1 MKQSHTKSIT
11 ARACVAQFVLALF
24 IAWGIQLH
32 LNVINPTLTSLK
44 VGASQ
49 GFIYQLVL
57 LQESQTL
64 PVYFMFALM
73 CGVYWLIAQWRSLPK
88 ASKRHV
94 ITYVLALVLALIFVA
109 GLMFSEPATRM
120 LIAPGPAASVPISI
134 NDVGKLRIAVSLC
147 TWFLFWCIAL
157 PVCEQGAKRA
167 AQRCFTQ
174 ASSQID
180 GASSAS
186 HEKKTPKTLTEQ
198 TNAAHTNAF
207 PVNMQIMSLNTPCAA
222 QTNATNTLQANTL
235 NADAHTKKADEQ
247 LRSAKGANAQGK
259 FTRSLKQRFCA
270 FEHKHPF
277 LTCFFI
283 LVLLWLPYLIVCAP
297 ATSDPNDTL
306 NQFIQ
311 AQGRI
316 DPTLELTTQLDP
328 AVTLSNAH
336 PVMHTLFLNAFLTLG
351 EHFGSQNYGLLLIA
365 LVQLG
370 VWAASIS
377 YTMLLAKRLQFRFVI
392 RAALIAFFGL
402 MPLFP
407 LWIVNVTKDSLFSA
421 TTLLFCALLTRIVL
435 STFGMHNNVCGQNG
449 KHVCAH
455 APTQA
460 SEADT
465 AHERVPAHATAS
477 KLRAKAAK
485 TKLAPATTSAATP
498 KPQLSY
504 LFETPKIRLFIG
516 LFACALIMSLLRN
529 NGIFA
534 VAFAFIT
541 TLICARNTPIFK
553 GLVVS
558 LGVCMLCYG
567 TFISVV
573 LPAAHISPGSP
584 RETMSLM
591 FEQVGRVAICYPND
605 VSKNDKR
612 ILRAIFDFDKLEQTY
627 QGEQA
632 DDMKWTYNKYASAHE
647 RAEFFKLWVRWGLQH
662 PLTYALAQAQ
672 LSYAYFYPGVD
683 RSWVWPSLAEFGTR
697 YGLRPYTILDYYHEQ
712 GLRVS
717 QIMQFERVRDTLVA
731 LYNCGKT
738 SPLALLCNMGFA
750 SIVTIILASIILIN
764 KKQRALIC
772 FMPSMTLLLVFL
784 MTPINGSIRYA
795 LGVVVCYPLLAL
807 LTLALLRKK

>member
-1 MKQSHTKSIT
+1 MNQHLTTTTS
-11 ARACVAQFVLALF
+11 ARVHIAQLLLALF
-24 IAWGIQLH
+24 VSWGIQLH
-32 LNVINPTLTSLK
+32 LNVINPTLLSLK

-49 GFIYQLVL
+49 GLIYQLVL

-73 CGVYWLIAQWRSLPK
+73 CGIYWLIARWRVLPK

-120 LIAPGPAASVPISI
+120 LIAPGPAASVPVTIH
-134 NDVGKLRIAVSLC
+134 DVGKLRIALSLVA
-147 TWFLFWCIAL
+147 WFLFWCIAL
-157 PVCEQGAKRA
+157 PVIEQGLKRA
-167 AQRCFTQ
+167 AGHCFSKT
-174 ASSQID
+174 
-180 GASSAS
+180 S
-186 HEKKTPKTLTEQ
+186 HQVDSTPADLREKKTPKPCTEQ
-198 TNAAHTNAF
+198 ITATHTKELSANA
-207 PVNMQIMSLNTPCAA
+207 P
-222 QTNATNTLQANTL
+222 
-235 NADAHTKKADEQ
+235 NADAHTKESYKQ
-247 LRSAKGANAQGK
+247 QSVAKHANSKG
-259 FTRSLKQRFCA
+259 SLGPVQRFCA

-277 LTCFFI
+277 LTSFFI

-351 EHFGSQNYGLLLIA
+351 AHFGSQNYGLALLAI
-365 LVQLG
+365 VQVL

-377 YTMLLAKRLQFRFVI
+377 YVLLLAKRLQFRFAI
-392 RAALIAFFGL
+392 RAVLVAFFGL

-421 TTLLFCALLTRIVL
+421 TTLLFCALLTRVVL
-435 STFGMHNNVCGQNG
+435 STFKAHDNVCAQNG
-449 KHVCAH
+449 EHDSGH
-455 APTQA
+455 A
-460 SEADT
+460 
-465 AHERVPAHATAS
+465 
-477 KLRAKAAK
+477 
-485 TKLAPATTSAATP
+485 LAQATTSATTP
-498 KPQLSY
+498 KPQLLY
-504 LFETPKIRLFIG
+504 LFETPKIRVLVG
-516 LFACALIMSLLRN
+516 LFACALCMSLLRN

-534 VAFAFIT
+534 VAFAFIA
-541 TLICARNTPIFK
+541 TLICARKTPIFK
-553 GLVVS
+553 GLLTS

-567 TFISVV
+567 TFICTV
-573 LPAAHISPGSP
+573 LPAAHVSPGSP

-591 FEQVGRVAICYPND
+591 FEQVGRVAVCYPND
-605 VSKNDKR
+605 VSENDKR
-612 ILRAIFDFDKLEQTY
+612 ILSSIFDFEHLHKTY

-632 DDMKWTYNKYASAHE
+632 DDMKWTYNKYASADE
-647 RAEFFKLWVRWGLQH
+647 RANFFKLWLRWGARH

-683 RSWVWPSLAEFGTR
+683 RSWVWPSLAEFGPR
-697 YGLRPYTILDYYHEQ
+697 YGLRPYAILDYYHEQ

-717 QIMQFERVRDTLVA
+717 QPTFFAPARHALVA

-738 SPLALLCNMGFA
+738 SPLALVCNMGFA
-750 SIVTIILASIILIN
+750 SIATLVLAGIVFIN

-772 FMPSMTLLLVFL
+772 FMPSITLLLVFL

-807 LTLALLRKK
+807 LTLTLLRHK

>member
-11 ARACVAQFVLALF
+11 ARVRIAQFVLALF

-57 LQESQTL
+57 LQGSQTL
-64 PVYFMFALM
+64 PLYFLAALLCGMF
-73 CGVYWLIAQWRSLPK
+73 WLVLQWASLPQK
-88 ASKRHV
+88 NKRHF
-94 ITYVLALVLALIFVA
+94 ITYVLALLLALIFVA

-120 LIAPGPAASVPISI
+120 LIAPGPAASVPISV

-147 TWFLFWCIAL
+147 AWFLFWCIAL
-157 PVCEQGAKRA
+157 PVCEQFLKRA

-180 GASSAS
+180 GASSAL
-186 HEKKTPKTLTEQ
+186 HEKKTPKTFTEQ
-198 TNAAHTNAF
+198 IHATHTNTF
-207 PVNMQIMSLNTPCAA
+207 PANVPIENLNTPCVA
-222 QTNATNTLQANTL
+222 QESTPNTLQPNTL
-235 NADAHTKKADEQ
+235 NTDAHTNEAYKQ
-247 LRSAKGANAQGK
+247 LRGAQGANAKGN
-259 FTRSLKQRFCA
+259 FTRSLKQRLCCL
-270 FEHKHPF
+270 EHKHPF
-277 LTCFFI
+277 LTCFCI

-351 EHFGSQNYGLLLIA
+351 AYLGSQNYGLLLIA

-377 YTMLLAKRLQFRFVI
+377 YVMLLAKRLQFRFAI
-392 RAALIAFFGL
+392 RAVLVAFFGL

-421 TTLLFCALLTRIVL
+421 TTLLFCALLTRVVL
-435 STFGMHNNVCGQNG
+435 STFGVHNNMRTQGSE
-449 KHVCAH
+449 HVCTH
-455 APTQA
+455 APMSKSR
-460 SEADT
+460 SEATDTNVGSAETRDT
-465 AHERVPAHATAS
+465 A
-477 KLRAKAAK
+477 LK
-485 TKLAPATTSAATP
+485 THV
-498 KPQLSY
+498 SY
-504 LFETPKIRLFIG
+504 FFEAPKIRVLIG
-516 LFACALIMSLLRN
+516 LFACALVMSLLRN

-534 VAFAFIT
+534 VAFAFIA
-541 TLICARNTPIFK
+541 TLICARKTPIFK
-553 GLVVS
+553 GLLVS

-567 TFISVV
+567 AFISVV

-584 RETMSLM
+584 RETMSLI
-591 FEQVGRVAICYPND
+591 FEQVGRVAVCYPSD
-605 VSKNDKR
+605 ISENDKR

-717 QIMQFERVRDTLVA
+717 QPAFFAPARQALVA

-750 SIVTIILASIILIN
+750 SIVTLILASMVLIN

-772 FMPSMTLLLVFL
+772 FMPNMTLLLVFL

-795 LGVVVCYPLLAL
+795 LGVVVCYPLLML
-807 LTLALLRKK
+807 LTLVLVHDE